1 MDLEFLIFIFFYKS
15 FHLNYLFCFL
25 AISFLLAFSTIKNKY
40 RIYSFDKFRVYFKT
54 GKWLLA
60 ISFVYWLTQSNI
72 FVLGYLYN
80 VELVGIFSAL
90 LVPIGMIRIIQ
101 TASESYLLPVLSK
114 CYRNDSDN
122 IQRHVFKESYI
133 FYLIILIAYIL
144 IFILINIF
152 YHYFIKINLMNIWT
166 YFPIF

>member
-1 MDLEFLIFIFFYKS
+1 M
-15 FHLNYLFCFL
+15 
-25 AISFLLAFSTIKNKY
+25 AFSNFICLLVRYTI
-40 RIYSFDKFRVYFKT
+40 
-54 GKWLLA
+54 
-60 ISFVYWLTQSNI
+60 NI

-133 FYLIILIAYIL
+133 FYLIILML
-144 IFILINIF
+144 IF
-152 YHYFIKINLMNIWT
+152 
-166 YFPIF
+166 